1 MLSIPKSWSEVKIC
15 TFQELHA
22 VESET
27 EIGVL
32 INKLSILADCDTEDV
47 RALPISEFNKIKSD
61 IEFMSKPLAKK
72 INLKIEVD
80 GKKYGMIPDLNFL
93 SAGEFLDAENWK
105 DKSIENLHLYLT
117 LLYRPIIWEDGE
129 DYKIEPHKADGFTRR
144 AELFRQNLTI
154 EHVWGTLLFFSSLGL
169 NCTKVI
175 LDYLE
180 STETQTDKPQ
190 PKKTKTKQTQEATK
204 KHKPKSSQKT
214 GSGTI

>member
-1 MLSIPKSWSEVKIC
+1 MLNIPKSWSEVKIS

-32 INKLSILADCDTEDV
+32 ISKLSILADCDTEEI
-47 RALPISEFNKIKSD
+47 RALPINEFNNIKSQ
-61 IEFMSKPLAKK
+61 IEFMSKPLSKK

-93 SAGEFLDAENWK
+93 TAGEFLDAENWK
-105 DKSIENLHLYLT
+105 DKSIENLHLYLA
-117 LLYRPIIWEDGE
+117 LLYRPIIFEDGE
-129 DYKIEPHKADGFTRR
+129 DYKIEPHKAEGFTRR
-144 AELFRQNLTI
+144 AELFRHNLTI
-154 EHVWGTLLFFSSLGL
+154 ENVWGTLLFFSSLGL

-190 PKKTKTKQTQEATK
+190 PKTKTTQTHKVTK
-204 KHKPKSSQKT
+204 KRKPKSSQKT